1 MLWTEVPGQPGPLA
15 TCPESAAPALGGAQ
29 RAAAGVGTC
38 GGHGARRVP
47 PPPPA
52 QGVGPS
58 GRAAASD
65 VGMKL

>member
-38 GGHGARRVP
+38 RGHGARRAP
-47 PPPPA
+47 PPPRR
-52 QGVGPS
+52 VWGPQA
-58 GRAAASD
+58 GPPLLML
-65 VGMKL
+65 G

>member
-38 GGHGARRVP
+38 GGHGARRAP
-47 PPPPA
+47 PPPPRA
-52 QGVGPS
+52 GCGALGQG
-58 GRAAASD
+58 RRF
-65 VGMKL
+65 

>member
-38 GGHGARRVP
+38 GGHGACRAPPSPPPRRVWGPRAGP
-47 PPPPA
+47 PLLML
-52 QGVGPS
+52 G
-58 GRAAASD
+58 
-65 VGMKL
+65 

>member
-38 GGHGARRVP
+38 GGHGARRAPRP
-47 PPPPA
+47 PPRRVWGPRAGPPLLML
-52 QGVGPS
+52 G
-58 GRAAASD
+58 
-65 VGMKL
+65 